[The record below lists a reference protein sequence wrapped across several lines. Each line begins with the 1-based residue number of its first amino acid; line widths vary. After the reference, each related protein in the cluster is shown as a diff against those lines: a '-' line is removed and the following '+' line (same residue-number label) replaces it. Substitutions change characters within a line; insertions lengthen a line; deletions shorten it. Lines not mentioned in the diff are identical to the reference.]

1 MATRNVLGKIAA
13 VVSINTGSVR
23 PTLNST
29 AKDVE
34 RFATTVRSRISSAT
48 RASGKAFDDIF
59 TPLQK
64 LQAALKAANQQPVD
78 LKIQNG
84 REILQAV
91 RAAEQ
96 IAKPLANARKEF
108 GTLSQ
113 GVQASLL
120 PVLQSA
126 QKQATNLFDALSNG
140 AKVSNTD
147 LANTEARVQQLIS
160 AFSRAAQ
167 ASQLIRGLGNGTELQ
182 FQNPEFVEQARRSA
196 QLQQQAS
203 SLTASQLSGSSIVN
217 LIGQQRA
224 AADEAERL
232 RAALDKVR
240 TTRNGD
246 AAAAQA
252 AYSNQLALLASIND
266 RIERQVALIQRAAAA
281 EQSAAS
287 ARSAAQQQVT
297 NQRNS
302 LASASAALTGGIT
315 PQVQDVNEVF
325 SNLTSRAQQARAAVA
340 NAFRT
345 PEAADL
351 RNRLAQIAAE
361 VGNIQDEYRTLSAQD
376 PQRREILRWQ
386 DLEERVQAVNFRLGA
401 VTSLANQAREALGG
415 VADEFTESQLQAQRL
430 AAANERLVVDQQ
442 ESQVLSNEGASSRRA
457 TPVPRSVFE
466 EGFARQIR
474 NELGPAITDQQR
486 QFDVLRGSIVSVK
499 GQLDTLPAGIRSQF
513 IPAIQQAEAE
523 FQRLRALGPD
533 ATAEAI
539 ENAGNEVDRL
549 GQQLRRVSQVQAIPN
564 FADSLNETSLR
575 GALGNLNA
583 LQQILSRVGATAGSE
598 LGQAFDRMRAIVQ
611 RATRDGTLGTQAFQR
626 ELRQAAREAANL
638 AAQTGRISAS
648 RAFREIQ
655 RGGDIARG
663 GFDRLSLATQQAAF
677 ALDDFFS
684 VQGDF
689 SQRIRAVQN
698 NVTQLAFILG
708 GTPALFVAIGTAI
721 AAQAAVGLVRWYN
734 EGRTA
739 EDQTRA
745 LNDALGRQKSLVDEL
760 AQAFDSLGDSIAGRA
775 FSRSGEEARQFQ
787 RELAAIDRQ
796 QRELREA
803 RLVDNDAAVGV
814 QRANQNRIRRQLDD
828 ETDVGRRIVL
838 QRQLDESQRIER
850 RLANE
855 RLAQPA
861 PDGAAVRQA
870 IQDLAAGFAAASSNR
885 RTAAGLF
892 GTFAQDTLSA
902 AGAATAALPA
912 NLRNQLAGTNFGNT
926 TAAIESQIR
935 ALDAAIGFLAPIAEE
950 RTFLGTNTFG
960 GGQAQEAIQSFTNI
974 INALRNVRLD
984 KELDDAARRI
994 FEVGN
999 LSARRIEESQN
1010 SVAEAIEAGVP
1021 GARAVER
1028 RLNSLGNQLQQAF
1041 DDLKEARTADP
1052 DQRTSL
1058 QANAQARID
1067 RIRRQQVAE
1076 LAAADS
1082 LRRENTL
1089 NPERQIGSV
1098 ISRIESEISS
1108 IGSPAAGIQGRLRE
1122 LQFERES
1129 IRQQRAGIGN
1139 NPFAARRLDAAEQ
1152 ALTLAIRSL
1161 EDEVNVLSESF
1172 NSFNR
1177 EVDNR
1182 LNPQG
1187 DAVRGLDSF
1196 ETPGERAARELQ
1208 QGLANIAAAADA
1220 LEERILSGIAPGGV
1234 PLRGATDEERGR
1246 FAEIERRQ
1254 QQAEQQLI
1262 AEQQRAAAP
1271 AIFGLADPV
1280 ENAVLQGPSRAALNV
1295 SDISTQEGARELNRL
1310 LRGEDS
1316 NRDNQNLVE
1325 LQRQSTILEEM
1336 LRDLKNG
1343 VNNVAAAR

>member
-1 MATRNVLGKIAA
+1 MAARGYLGKISAI
-13 VVSINTGSVR
+13 VSVNASSVA

-29 AKDVE
+29 AREINAWAK
-34 RFATTVRSRISSAT
+34 RTQSSISSAT
-48 RASGKAFDDIF
+48 TSVNKSFNGMFTSLQRVQRALADSRQLDIRVKGQEN
-59 TPLQK
+59 L
-64 LQAALKAANQQPVD
+64 LAL
-78 LKIQNG
+78 
-84 REILQAV
+84 REV
-91 RAAEQ
+91 AESL
-96 IAKPLANARKEF
+96 AKPLGDSARQLEKLGQSVELAF
-108 GTLSQ
+108 RPSLEAVQTAVESVRDRISRGVSVSQ
-113 GVQASLL
+113 RELQSLL
-120 PVLQSA
+120 ADVRQVSVAINAASEARSLA
-126 QKQATNLFDALSNG
+126 GNLTRGDTLRFADPRQFDALNRASSIQRRVESLPAVTTAG
-140 AKVSNTD
+140 FGIGRQQAEVRRQID
-147 LANTEARVQQLIS
+147 LLEQLRVKQDAARLAGGDTSQADAAVIRQTARV
-160 AFSRAAQ
+160 
-167 ASQLIRGLGNGTELQ
+167 E
-182 FQNPEFVEQARRSA
+182 
-196 QLQQQAS
+196 
-203 SLTASQLSGSSIVN
+203 
-217 LIGQQRA
+217 
-224 AADEAERL
+224 
-232 RAALDKVR
+232 
-240 TTRNGD
+240 
-246 AAAAQA
+246 
-252 AYSNQLALLASIND
+252 
-266 RIERQVALIQRAAAA
+266 
-281 EQSAAS
+281 
-287 ARSAAQQQVT
+287 
-297 NQRNS
+297 
-302 LASASAALTGGIT
+302 
-315 PQVQDVNEVF
+315 
-325 SNLTSRAQQARAAVA
+325 AAVA
-340 NAFRT
+340 AYDRLT
-345 PEAADL
+345 EAAEKYNAASKQPAAAPTGLDFG
-351 RNRLAQIAAE
+351 LAL
-361 VGNIQDEYRTLSAQD
+361 DD
-376 PQRREILRWQ
+376 PQRQI
-386 DLEERVQAVNFRLGA
+386 
-401 VTSLANQAREALGG
+401 EA
-415 VADEFTESQLQAQRL
+415 
-430 AAANERLVVDQQ
+430 
-442 ESQVLSNEGASSRRA
+442 
-457 TPVPRSVFE
+457 
-466 EGFARQIR
+466 I
-474 NELGPAITDQQR
+474 
-486 QFDVLRGSIVSVK
+486 RGSIVSL
-499 GQLDTLPAGIRSQF
+499 GTQLDRLPASVRTQF
-513 IPAIQQAEAE
+513 IPALQAARN
-523 FQRLRALGPD
+523 RLQALADDPR
-533 ATAEAI
+533 ATAREI
-539 ENAGNEVDRL
+539 ENAANEVDRL
-549 GQQLRRVSQVQAIPN
+549 GQQLRRVSQVQALPN
-564 FADSLNETSLR
+564 FAQSLDDSAIR
-575 GALGNLNA
+575 GSIGSLNA
-583 LQQILSRVGATAGSE
+583 LQQILSRVGATAGSNAAV
-598 LGQAFDRMRAIVQ
+598 QFDRMRDAIQ
-611 RATRDGTLGTQAFQR
+611 RATAAGTIGSQAFQN
-626 ELRQAAREAANL
+626 ELRGIARDAAAA
-638 AAQTGRISAS
+638 AAETGRIGQA

-663 GFDRLSLATQQAAF
+663 GFDRLSLASQQAAF
-677 ALDDFFS
+677 AIDDFFS

-708 GTPALFVAIGTAI
+708 GTRGLFIGLGVAI
-721 AAQAAVGLVRWYN
+721 AAQATVALIKWVNG
-734 EGRTA
+734 GRTA
-739 EDQTRA
+739 EDQTKA
-745 LNDALGRQKSLVDEL
+745 LNDALARQKSLVEEL
-760 AQAFDSLGDSIAGRA
+760 AQAFESLGDSIANRA
-775 FSRSGEEARQFQ
+775 FSRSAQEARDFQ
-787 RELAAIDRQ
+787 KQLEAIDRQ
-796 QRELREA
+796 QREVREA
-803 RLVDNDAAVGV
+803 RLIDNDADVGV
-814 QRANQNRIRRQLDD
+814 ERANQNRIRRELEG
-828 ETDVGRRIVL
+828 ETNVGRRIVL
-838 QRQLDESQRIER
+838 QRQLDESQQIER
-850 RLANE
+850 RLTDR
-855 RLAQPA
+855 RLSQPA
-861 PDGAAVRQA
+861 ADGPAVRQA

-912 NLRNQLAGTNFGNT
+912 NLRNQLAGADFGNT

-935 ALDAAIGFLAPIAEE
+935 ALDAAIGFLTPIAEE

-999 LSARRIEESQN
+999 LSARRIEEAQN

-1028 RLNSLGNQLQQAF
+1028 RLNALGNQLEQAF
-1041 DDLKEARTADP
+1041 DDLKEARAAGP
-1052 DQRTSL
+1052 DERPTL

-1067 RIRRQQVAE
+1067 RIRRQQAAE
-1076 LAAADS
+1076 IAAADS

-1271 AIFGLADPV
+1271 AIFGLADSV
-1280 ENAVLQGPSRAALNV
+1280 QNAVLQGPSRAALNV

-1336 LRDLKNG
+1336 LRDVRTG

>member
-84 REILQAV
+84 REIQQAV

-167 ASQLIRGLGNGTELQ
+167 ASQLIRGLGNGQELQ

-252 AYSNQLALLASIND
+252 AYSNQLAQLANINN
-266 RIERQVALIQRAAAA
+266 RIEFQIDLIR
-281 EQSAAS
+281 
-287 ARSAAQQQVT
+287 RSAAA
-297 NQRNS
+297 R
-302 LASASAALTGGIT
+302 ASAPGRAEDNEIALLIRREQAAKQLEAER
-315 PQVQDVNEVF
+315 QAAAQRVADNE
-325 SNLTSRAQQARAAVA
+325 
-340 NAFRT
+340 
-345 PEAADL
+345 
-351 RNRLAQIAAE
+351 IA
-361 VGNIQDEYRTLSAQD
+361 LL
-376 PQRREILRWQ
+376 QRREQ
-386 DLEERVQAVNFRLGA
+386 AAKQLEEKRQADIDRATDNEIAALIRREQAAKRLEDQRLGQ
-401 VTSLANQAREALGG
+401 S
-415 VADEFTESQLQAQRL
+415 TELPPDYFQR
-430 AAANERLVVDQQ
+430 
-442 ESQVLSNEGASSRRA
+442 
-457 TPVPRSVFE
+457 
-466 EGFARQIR
+466 GFARQIR

-513 IPAIQQAEAE
+513 IPAIQRAEAE

-533 ATAEAI
+533 ATAEAV
-539 ENAGNEVDRL
+539 ENAANEVDRL
-549 GQQLRRVSQVQAIPN
+549 GQQLRRVSQVQALPN
-564 FADSLNETSLR
+564 FAQSLDDSAIR
-575 GALGNLNA
+575 GSIGSLNA
-583 LQQILSRVGATAGSE
+583 LQQILSRVGATAGSNAAV
-598 LGQAFDRMRAIVQ
+598 QFDRMRDAIQ
-611 RATRDGTLGTQAFQR
+611 RATAAGTIGSRAFQN
-626 ELRQAAREAANL
+626 ELRGIARDAAAA
-638 AAQTGRISAS
+638 AAETGRIGQA

-663 GFDRLSLATQQAAF
+663 GFDRLSLASQQAAF
-677 ALDDFFS
+677 AIDDFFS

-708 GTPALFVAIGTAI
+708 GTRGLFIGLGVAI
-721 AAQAAVGLVRWYN
+721 AAQATVALINWVNG
-734 EGRTA
+734 GRTA
-739 EDQTRA
+739 EDQTKA
-745 LNDALGRQKSLVDEL
+745 LNDALARQKSLVEEL
-760 AQAFDSLGDSIAGRA
+760 AQAFESLGDSIANRA
-775 FSRSGEEARQFQ
+775 FSRSAQEARDFQ
-787 RELAAIDRQ
+787 KQLEAIDRQ
-796 QRELREA
+796 QREVREA
-803 RLVDNDAAVGV
+803 RLIDNDADVGV
-814 QRANQNRIRRQLDD
+814 ERANQNRIRRELEG
-828 ETDVGRRIVL
+828 ETNVGRRIVL
-838 QRQLDESQRIER
+838 QRQLDESQQIER
-850 RLANE
+850 RLTDR
-855 RLAQPA
+855 RLSQPA
-861 PDGAAVRQA
+861 ADGPAVRQA

-912 NLRNQLAGTNFGNT
+912 NLRNQLAGADFGNT

-935 ALDAAIGFLAPIAEE
+935 ALDAAIGFLTPIAEE

-999 LSARRIEESQN
+999 LSARRIEEAQN

-1028 RLNSLGNQLQQAF
+1028 RLNALGNQLEQAF
-1041 DDLKEARTADP
+1041 DDLKEARAAGP
-1052 DQRTSL
+1052 DERPTL

-1067 RIRRQQVAE
+1067 RIRRQQAAE
-1076 LAAADS
+1076 IAAADS

-1271 AIFGLADPV
+1271 AIFGLADSV
-1280 ENAVLQGPSRAALNV
+1280 QNAVLQGPSRAALNV

-1336 LRDLKNG
+1336 LRDVRTG